1 MHVPTP
7 GTWNAFHFRKRC
19 KTFGYGNCANAL
31 PGEVARPDSEAAQ
44 AWSFHSL
51 VMSCTKMFRI
61 SRFFQAYF
69 FEGSMTLLP
78 FFVMAQKEWAISL
91 LVGQSLIASTTKV
104 THIMSSLALR
114 PAMPRQALAAL
125 RIVTR
130 RNNLGGWWFPCYQ
143 FYQCLWTNK
152 QWTYI

>member
-1 MHVPTP
+1 
-7 GTWNAFHFRKRC
+7 
-19 KTFGYGNCANAL
+19 
-31 PGEVARPDSEAAQ
+31 
-44 AWSFHSL
+44 
-51 VMSCTKMFRI
+51 MSCTKMLRI

-69 FEGSMTLLP
+69 FEGPMTLLP

-130 RNNLGGWWFPCYQ
+130 RNNLGG
-143 FYQCLWTNK
+143 
-152 QWTYI
+152 